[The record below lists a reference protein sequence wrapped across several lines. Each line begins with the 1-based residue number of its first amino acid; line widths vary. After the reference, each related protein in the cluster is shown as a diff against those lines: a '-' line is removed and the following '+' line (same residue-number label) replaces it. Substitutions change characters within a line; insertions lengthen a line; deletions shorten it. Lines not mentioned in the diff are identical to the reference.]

1 MDTNKSFYRCS
12 ICGNLVGLINRGGG
26 ELVCCGQP
34 MNLLTAN
41 TTEASTEKHIP
52 VLTRDGNNLH
62 VEVGSVAHPMLP
74 EHYIQWI
81 CIAQGNLTQ
90 RTSLDPGDPPAAD
103 FVICDGP
110 VVVYEYC
117 NLHGLWKAELN

>member
-1 MDTNKSFYRCS
+1 METIKGFYRCS
-12 ICGNLVGLINRGGG
+12 VCGNLVGLILNGGG

-34 MNLLTAN
+34 MILLKAN

-52 VLTRDGNNLH
+52 VLTRKGNNLH
-62 VEVGSVAHPMLP
+62 VEIGSVLHPMLP

-81 CIAQGNLTQ
+81 CISQDNLTQ
-90 RTSLDPGDPPAAD
+90 LTELAPGDKPIAD

-117 NLHGLWKAELN
+117 NIHGLWKAEQN